1 MKVSKNKRRA
11 LSSVVTS
18 AMLLTAVAAI
28 GTGVVVWSNSNLR
41 TFETNLSTSAANNT
55 NKINEIP
62 LIEDVQ
68 LDPHGGAKDRVNVT
82 VSNVG
87 TVGFKVTKITIMD
100 NSQTK
105 INTVASGNIP
115 THSSSTFSYSYNW
128 QSNLI
133 TTIQIQTAR
142 GTVISTQMVHP

>member
-1 MKVSKNKRRA
+1 MKILRNKRRA
-11 LSSVVTS
+11 LSSVVTT
-18 AMLLTAVAAI
+18 AMMLTAVATI

-41 TFETNLSTSAANNT
+41 SFETNLATSASDKT
-55 NKINEIP
+55 NKINESPI
-62 LIEDVQ
+62 IEDVQ

-87 TVGFKVTKITIMD
+87 NTGFQVKQITISD
-100 NSQTK
+100 TGQTK
-105 INTVASGNIP
+105 VNTVISGNIP
-115 THSSSTFSYSYNW
+115 IHSSSTFSYSYNW

-142 GTVISTQMVHP
+142 GTVVSTQAVHP